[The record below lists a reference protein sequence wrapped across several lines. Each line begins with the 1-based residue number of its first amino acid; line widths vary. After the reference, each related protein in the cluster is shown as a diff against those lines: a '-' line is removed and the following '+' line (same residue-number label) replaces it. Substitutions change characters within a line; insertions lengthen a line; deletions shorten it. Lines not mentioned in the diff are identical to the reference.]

1 MLNADGR
8 RFGLVVD
15 GLADP
20 EEIVVKPLSAVLK
33 SIGLYSGATVL
44 GNADLALILDPS
56 SIAVKAC
63 VTMSSE
69 ESRSQAEDVETG
81 EQAGKSVDYLLVQA
95 ADREAAVPLGDVLR
109 IEQLKVSRIEYI
121 GYRPVL
127 NFEGHLLPVEDS
139 GGVLA
144 AVQHDPEAQI
154 IVVVCRDGNRHV
166 GIAVSHVLDVASGGD
181 LFEAGTSKPASG
193 VTLLKDRVTGVVDL
207 GAVAPLPVDEQL
219 SNEWS
224 QMAEVAQ

>member
-1 MLNADGR
+1 
-8 RFGLVVD
+8 
-15 GLADP
+15 
-20 EEIVVKPLSAVLK
+20 VLK
-33 SIGLYSGATVL
+33 SIGVYSGATVL
-44 GNADLALILDPS
+44 GNADLALILDPGA
-56 SIAVKAC
+56 IAVKAG

-69 ESRSQAEDVETG
+69 EAGFQVDGDEAG
-81 EQAGKSVDYLLVQA
+81 ELAGKNLDYLLVEA
-95 ADREAAVPLGDVLR
+95 ADRKAAVPLGDVLR

-154 IVVVCRDGNRHV
+154 IVVVCREGNRHV

-181 LFEAGTSKPASG
+181 LFEAGTGKQAAG
-193 VTLLKDRVTGVVDL
+193 VTLLKNSVTGVVEL
-207 GAVAPLPVDEQL
+207 GSVAPLPVDEQAT
-219 SNEWS
+219 NAWD
-224 QMAEVAQ
+224 QPTEVAQ